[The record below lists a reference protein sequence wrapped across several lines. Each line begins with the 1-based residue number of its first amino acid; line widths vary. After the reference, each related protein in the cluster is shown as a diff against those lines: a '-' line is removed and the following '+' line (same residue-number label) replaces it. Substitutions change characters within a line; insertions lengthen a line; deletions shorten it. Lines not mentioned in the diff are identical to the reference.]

1 MTATA
6 QLADF
11 VIAPRL
17 QLEREDVPNVMDRR
31 FPAVYTNYAE
41 RVIYTD
47 DDVLNEW
54 EVFVGIAK
62 RNNTKI
68 SLIGGELPISEDLT
82 DSTVIDYV
90 YGNARLPMSIW
101 RENKRTIHHDNPI
114 KVLPGDPQNDA
125 RFAVCPDDV
134 YDELSEVQAER
145 SGSELLDTLDKS
157 LFPYLLVGRRLKH
170 ALNSLGSE
178 LPGLAKVATTNY
190 VYVNPDDL
198 IELGATDG
206 GLLKIT
212 SPRSSV
218 IGVIESDP
226 DIKRGVV
233 SMSHSWGDI
242 SITDEK
248 VRDIGS
254 PTNRLVSSD
263 VGYDRITGLPIMS
276 AIPVN
281 ITSITDDELISH

>member
-1 MTATA
+1 M
-6 QLADF
+6 
-11 VIAPRL
+11 
-17 QLEREDVPNVMDRR
+17 
-31 FPAVYTNYAE
+31 YTNYAE
-41 RVIYTD
+41 RVINTN

-62 RNNTKI
+62 RNKTKI
-68 SLIGGELPISEDLT
+68 KLAGGELPLNDHLT
-82 DSTVIDYV
+82 DSKVIDYV
-90 YGNARLPMSIW
+90 YGNARFPMIKW
-101 RENKRTIHHDNPI
+101 RENKRTIHNDNPI
-114 KVLPGDPQNDA
+114 RVLPGDPENNE

-134 YDELSEVQAER
+134 FKELSEVREET
-145 SGSELLDTLDKS
+145 SGTELLSTFDKS

-178 LPGLAKVATTNY
+178 LPGLSKVATTNY

-198 IELGATDG
+198 IELGATG
-206 GLLKIT
+206 GDLLKIS

-218 IGVIESDP
+218 VGVIESDP

-233 SMSHSWGDI
+233 SMSHSWGGI
-242 SITDEK
+242 SLTDEK

-263 VGYDRITGLPIMS
+263 SGYDRITGLPIMS

-281 ITSITDDELISH
+281 ITVITDDQLISS

>member
-1 MTATA
+1 M
-6 QLADF
+6 
-11 VIAPRL
+11 
-17 QLEREDVPNVMDRR
+17 
-31 FPAVYTNYAE
+31 
-41 RVIYTD
+41 
-47 DDVLNEW
+47 
-54 EVFVGIAK
+54 
-62 RNNTKI
+62 
-68 SLIGGELPISEDLT
+68 SL
-82 DSTVIDYV
+82 
-90 YGNARLPMSIW
+90 W

-125 RFAVCPDDV
+125 RFSVCPDDV
-134 YDELSEVQAER
+134 YAELTEVKAER
-145 SGSELLDTLDKS
+145 SGSELLDTFDKS

-170 ALNSLGSE
+170 ALNSLGAE

-198 IELGATDG
+198 VELGATDG
-206 GLLKIT
+206 DLLKIT

-218 IGVIESDP
+218 VGVIESDP

-242 SITDEK
+242 SLTDEK

-281 ITSITDDELISH
+281 IIAITDDELVSR

>member
-6 QLADF
+6 QLA
-11 VIAPRL
+11 ICHSTEL

-54 EVFVGIAK
+54 EVFAGIAK

-68 SLIGGELPISEDLT
+68 TLPGGELPISEDLT

-90 YGNARLPMSIW
+90 YGNARLPMSLW

-134 YDELSEVQAER
+134 YANLLKLAER
-145 SGSELLDTLDKS
+145 SGSELLDTFDKS

-170 ALNSLGSE
+170 ALNSLGQNYPDSLRS
-178 LPGLAKVATTNY
+178 LPQ
-190 VYVNPDDL
+190 
-198 IELGATDG
+198 
-206 GLLKIT
+206 
-212 SPRSSV
+212 
-218 IGVIESDP
+218 
-226 DIKRGVV
+226 
-233 SMSHSWGDI
+233 
-242 SITDEK
+242 
-248 VRDIGS
+248 
-254 PTNRLVSSD
+254 
-263 VGYDRITGLPIMS
+263 IMF
-276 AIPVN
+276 
-281 ITSITDDELISH
+281 T